1 MDNIIFCQYFIG
13 VHTVL
18 PCLTD
23 AGQERSAFS
32 PPLMG
37 FCEWAEK
44 IIIDTP
50 YTFYYLRCVIA
61 LGL

>member
-13 VHTVL
+13 VHAVL
-18 PCLTD
+18 LCLTD
-23 AGQERSAFS
+23 AGQGGSAFF

-37 FCEWAEK
+37 FCERAEK